1 MVSRLTVM
9 RNDEINYDLIEKANH
24 IILSPGPG
32 LPQDTNDL
40 FSVISK
46 YNLTHNILGVCLGH
60 QSIAEYFG
68 AKLINLKSVNHGIS
82 SKIKI
87 HDKQF
92 LYKDLPDSFLIG
104 HYHSWVI
111 KNLPDQFIVTGTDN
125 SDNIMSFRHKSLKI
139 FGLQYHPESIL
150 TENGSHIL
158 RNWII
163 NT

>member
-1 MVSRLTVM
+1 MVSKLTVM
-9 RNDEINYDLIEKANH
+9 RNDQINHDIISNNEY

-32 LPQDTNDL
+32 LPKDANDL
-40 FSVISK
+40 LSVISK

-68 AKLINLKSVNHGIS
+68 ARLVNLKSVNHGVS
-82 SKIKI
+82 SKIKV
-87 HDKQF
+87 HDKEII
-92 LYKDLPDSFLIG
+92 YKDLPDSFLIG
-104 HYHSWVI
+104 HYHSWI
-111 KNLPDQFIVTGTDN
+111 IENLSDQFIITGTDN
-125 SDNIMSFRHKSLKI
+125 ENNIMSFRHKHLKL

-158 RNWII
+158 RNWIN